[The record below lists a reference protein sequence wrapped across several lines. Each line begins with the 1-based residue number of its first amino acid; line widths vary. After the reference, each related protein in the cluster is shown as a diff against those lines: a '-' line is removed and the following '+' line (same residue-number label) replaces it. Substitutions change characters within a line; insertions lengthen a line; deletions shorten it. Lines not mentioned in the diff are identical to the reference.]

1 MSAFDFTNMK
11 KLILIIEFNVY
22 HRISST
28 LTNQGTGMDL
38 KRSKCFVAP
47 AVPYQAPLLVVHFC
61 TFLSVPLKEH
71 FCTPS
76 DRNVLYVQVKECT
89 HLKGRKLVPNE
100 VQLELHAILY
110 LYEAKTY
117 P

>member
-1 MSAFDFTNMK
+1 
-11 KLILIIEFNVY
+11 
-22 HRISST
+22 
-28 LTNQGTGMDL
+28 MDL
-38 KRSKCFVAP
+38 KRYKCFVAP

-71 FCTPS
+71 FGILS
-76 DRNVLYVQVKECT
+76 DENVPLCPGTKCP
-89 HLKGRKLVPNE
+89 HRKGTKWVPNE
-100 VQLELHAILY
+100 VQLERHAILY